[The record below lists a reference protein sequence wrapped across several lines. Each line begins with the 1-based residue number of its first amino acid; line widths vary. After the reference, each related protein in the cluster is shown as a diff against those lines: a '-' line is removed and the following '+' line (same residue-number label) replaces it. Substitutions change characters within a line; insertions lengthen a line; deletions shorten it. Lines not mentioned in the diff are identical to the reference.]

1 MVYFNKVGDIEE
13 LTTKTTNKHKLKRDI
28 EICDETGS
36 VKCVLW
42 GDNANRI
49 DADSKNKIVEIKEGL
64 IQEFQ
69 DKKHLM
75 VSSNTILKLD
85 DRSHKAQQLLKWF
98 GTNQDKIR
106 LSQKPLEHASVEY
119 FGFNEAKERLRDSI
133 EDSITFISDCCR
145 VINLRIKSTFMS
157 CSKCLRKVDE
167 FNNNFC
173 HNCKMCVQS
182 PKNKIIFEVIYYTI
196 NTIKNNIYYFT
207 LIYSF

>member
-1 MVYFNKVGDIEE
+1 
-13 LTTKTTNKHKLKRDI
+13 
-28 EICDETGS
+28 
-36 VKCVLW
+36 
-42 GDNANRI
+42 
-49 DADSKNKIVEIKEGL
+49 
-64 IQEFQ
+64 
-69 DKKHLM
+69 M

-173 HNCKMCVQS
+173 HNCKMCDQS

-196 NTIKNNIYYFT
+196 KNNIYYFT